1 MRKKFMF
8 GLAVLLTLA
17 LVMAGCGNDDD
28 SDSTPAQATEAPA
41 TVAPA
46 TEAPEP
52 TEAPATEA
60 PEPTEAPATEAP
72 MGDETEASSLLT
84 LEEECE
90 AWGGLQAPEGFRVN
104 MVTDIGKVDDG
115 TFNQFAYEGMI
126 GAAECFGIEDISV
139 IETASEADY
148 DANLNTSAS
157 ENPNV
162 LITVGFL
169 IGTDTLVAAEENPDI
184 NYIGIDQWQP
194 EYPSN
199 YVGVLFN
206 EHEGGYM
213 AGALAASMSESGVV
227 GIVAGREDVP
237 PVVKFVNGFRAG
249 AEYIDDEIQ
258 VLWVYNESFVDPA
271 KGASDAQQFI
281 GDGADVIM
289 GAGGPT
295 GSGGVKAA
303 AEAGAWAIGVDQDE
317 YYTTFNGG
325 TAPGS
330 EYLISSAI
338 KRVDLSV
345 FRNIAE
351 VIQDTFEGG
360 VFLLTAENL
369 GITYAPF
376 HDAAVTA
383 EAAANVEMVRAGLAD
398 GSITTGVCGI
408 DGLFLGQGSAC
419 D

>member
-1 MRKKFMF
+1 MRKKFMALF
-8 GLAVLLTLA
+8 ALLLCLA
-17 LVMAGCGNDDD
+17 LVAAGCGNDDD
-28 SDSTPAQATEAPA
+28 TDSAP
-41 TVAPA
+41 
-46 TEAPEP
+46 APEP
-52 TEAPATEA
+52 TEAPAPEPTEAPA
-60 PEPTEAPATEAP
+60 PEPTEAPAPEAP
-72 MGDETEASSLLT
+72 SGALIS
-84 LEEECE
+84 LEEECA
-90 AWGGLQAPEGFRVN
+90 AWGGIQAPDGFRVN

-115 TFNQFAYEGMI
+115 TFNQFAYEGMV
-126 GAAECFGIEDISV
+126 GAAECFGIEDTSV

-157 ENPNV
+157 ENPDV

-169 IGTDTLVAAEENPDI
+169 LGTDTMAAADENPDI
-184 NYIGIDQWQP
+184 NYIGIDQWHP

-206 EHEGGYM
+206 EHEGGFI
-213 AGALAASMSESGVV
+213 AGALAASLSESGVV
-227 GIVAGREDVP
+227 GVVGGREDVP
-237 PVVKFVNGFRAG
+237 PVVKFVNGYEAG
-249 AEYIDDEIQ
+249 AKYINPDIQ
-258 VLWVYNESFVDPA
+258 VLSVYNESFTDPA

-281 GDGADVIM
+281 GDGADVIF

-303 AEAGAWAIGVDQDE
+303 AEAGAWGIGVDQDE

-325 TAPGS
+325 SAPGS
-330 EYLISSAI
+330 EFLASSAI

-345 FRNIAE
+345 FRNIAAAIE
-351 VIQDTFEGG
+351 GTFAGG
-360 VFLLTAENL
+360 IFVLTAENL

-376 HDAAVTA
+376 HDAAVSA

-408 DGLFLGQGSAC
+408 DGLFLGEGSAC

>member
-1 MRKKFMF
+1 MRKKLMA
-8 GLAVLLTLA
+8 LSALLLSLA
-17 LVMAGCGNDDD
+17 LLAAGCGNDDD
-28 SDSTPAQATEAPA
+28 DTAPA
-41 TVAPA
+41 
-46 TEAPEP
+46 P
-52 TEAPATEA
+52 TEAPAPEA
-60 PEPTEAPATEAP
+60 PSGALI
-72 MGDETEASSLLT
+72 S
-84 LEEECE
+84 LEEEC
-90 AWGGLQAPEGFRVN
+90 ANWGGIQAPDGFRVN

-115 TFNQFAYEGMI
+115 TFNQFAYEGMV
-126 GAAECFGIEDISV
+126 GAAECFGIEDTSV

-157 ENPNV
+157 ENPDV

-169 IGTDTLVAAEENPDI
+169 LGTDTDAAARENPDI
-184 NYIGIDQWQP
+184 NYIGIDQWHP

-206 EHEGGYM
+206 EHEGGFI
-213 AGALAASMSESGVV
+213 AGALAASLSESGVV
-227 GIVAGREDVP
+227 GVVAGREDVP
-237 PVVKFVNGFRAG
+237 PVVKFVNGYEAG
-249 AEYIDDEIQ
+249 AKYINTDIQ
-258 VLWVYNESFVDPA
+258 VLSVYNESFTDPA

-281 GDGADVIM
+281 GDGADVIF

-303 AEAGAWAIGVDQDE
+303 ADAGAWGIGVDQDE

-325 TAPGS
+325 SAPGS
-330 EYLISSAI
+330 EFLASSAI

-345 FRNIAE
+345 FRNIAAA
-351 VIQDTFEGG
+351 IEGAFAG
-360 VFLLTAENL
+360 GIFVLTAENL

-376 HDAAVTA
+376 HDAAVSA

-408 DGLFLGQGSAC
+408 DGLFLGEGSAC